1 MARAYR
7 ASHLI
12 AHVLKILAFAY
23 LTCMTAASTSSKLPK
38 RSRLHRKAT
47 GKPLALSPRDLEIFK
62 FLNRYRYLRST
73 FIHAFVGGY
82 KIAVIKR
89 LGVLYHDGFLDRPAQ
104 QWQAINARYMPAV
117 YELGKKGEQALR
129 TVGIAVNPMPSQQF
143 SHSLMVCDILA
154 SIELGIRADPHL
166 RLIPWDEILAKMPT
180 AAASRQNPMELPCD
194 ISFTF
199 PRSKTTHRSSKPLI
213 ADAVFGIE
221 YKPSKS
227 FRFFVLEADRNHEPV
242 MRNNLSQTS
251 YLRKILQYREIAKG
265 AYKTHWG
272 LPNLLVLNVTTSEQ
286 HMKNIM
292 SLANRLTDQKG
303 ASYLLFKTMPS
314 LASLERAPEPNT
326 GMLTEPWLRT
336 GHAAFEI
343 HKT

>member
-1 MARAYR
+1 MAADPQ
-7 ASHLI
+7 
-12 AHVLKILAFAY
+12 
-23 LTCMTAASTSSKLPK
+23 SSDSPERSQR
-38 RSRLHRKAT
+38 RSRLHRRAT

-62 FLNRYRYLRST
+62 LLNRYRYLRST
-73 FIHAFVGGY
+73 FIHAFVDGY
-82 KIAVIKR
+82 KIALIKR
-89 LGVLYHDGFLDRPAQ
+89 LGTLYHDGYLDRPTQ

-117 YELGKKGEQALR
+117 YELGKKGEQTLR
-129 TVGIAVNPMPSQQF
+129 AAGIAGNPMPSQQF

-154 SIELGIRADPHL
+154 SIEIGIRTDPQL
-166 RLIPWDEILAKMPT
+166 RLIPWDEILAKMP
-180 AAASRQNPMELPCD
+180 AAGLSRQNALELPCQ
-194 ISFTF
+194 ISYTF

-227 FRFFVLEADRNHEPV
+227 FRFFALEADRNHEPV
-242 MRNNLSQTS
+242 MRNNLAQTS

-265 AYKTHWG
+265 TYKTHWG

-292 SLANRLTDQKG
+292 SLVSTLTDNKG
-303 ASYLLFKTMPS
+303 VSYLLFKS
-314 LASLERAPEPNT
+314 LQSLDSVESAPRPDAS
-326 GMLTEPWLRT
+326 MLLEPWLRA
-336 GHAAFEI
+336 GFQPFEI